1 MSDLLAARTQM
12 GTSLAF
18 HIIFAALGVGLPLL
32 MCIAEGLALR
42 RKDVV
47 WMALTRRWARAAAIL
62 FAIGA
67 VSGTILSFELGLL
80 WPTWIKF
87 AGAVVGPA
95 FAFEGFAF
103 FLEAIFLGLYLY
115 GWDRLSPRAHWFC
128 SFPIWISGLAS
139 AWFIVSANSWMNT
152 PAGFVISH
160 GQVTNI
166 DPLQAMLNPSTPYE
180 TIHMILACYVAT
192 GFGVAAVYAVSMLRG
207 KRDEYLPSD
216 GLSEARTQ
224 SVGRR
229 NKDEYLP
236 SDGLS
241 EARTQS
247 VGRRNKDEYRRKGLL
262 LALAMGAIAIP
273 LQIVSGDA
281 NARFLADY
289 QPAKLAA
296 MEGLFHTQAGAPLQI
311 GGLADPQTG
320 KVYYALEIPNGL
332 SILAKFD
339 PNATIKGLDAFAPQ
353 DRPNPLPV
361 HTSFDGMVASGFFAL
376 FVGWLFWLIYFLR
389 KRRVS
394 ENRWLL
400 WGIALS
406 GPLSFLAIELG
417 WMVTELGRQPW
428 VIYGYLR
435 TKDAVT
441 TAPWLNISF
450 LVFAFIYVVLAI
462 TMTVLLLRLARS
474 PLPKM
479 EWDELASG
487 QSQSQGERAGV

>member
-1 MSDLLAARTQM
+1 MSDLLAARAQM

-18 HIIFAALGVGLPLL
+18 HIIFASLGVGLPLL

-42 RKDVV
+42 TKNPE
-47 WMALTRRWARAAAIL
+47 WMALTRRWARASAIL

-87 AGAVVGPA
+87 AGSVVGPA

-115 GWDRLSPRAHWFC
+115 GWDRLTPRAHWLC
-128 SFPIWISGLAS
+128 SFPIWISGLVS
-139 AWFIVSANSWMNT
+139 AWFIVSTNAWMNT
-152 PAGFVISH
+152 PAGFVIKN

-166 DPLQAMLNPSTPYE
+166 DPIQAMFNPSTPYE
-180 TIHMILACYVAT
+180 TIHMILASYVAT
-192 GFGVAAVYAVSMLRG
+192 GFGVAAVYGWAMLRG
-207 KRDEYLPSD
+207 KRDGY
-216 GLSEARTQ
+216 
-224 SVGRR
+224 
-229 NKDEYLP
+229 Y
-236 SDGLS
+236 
-241 EARTQS
+241 
-247 VGRRNKDEYRRKGLL
+247 RKGLM
-262 LALAMGAIAIP
+262 LALAVGAIAIP
-273 LQIVSGDA
+273 LQIISGDA
-281 NARFLADY
+281 NARFLNTS

-296 MEGLFHTQAGAPLQI
+296 MEGLFQTTKGAPLEI
-311 GGLADPQTG
+311 GGLADPATG
-320 KVYYALEIPNGL
+320 KVYYALEIPHGL
-332 SILAKFD
+332 SLLATFD
-339 PNATIKGLDAFAPQ
+339 PNSTIRGLNSFPVN

-389 KRRVS
+389 KRKMPQ
-394 ENRWLL
+394 NRLL
-400 WGIALS
+400 LICIVLS

-435 TKDAVT
+435 TADAVT

-450 LVFAFIYVVLAI
+450 LVFSGIYVVLAVALI
-462 TMTVLLLRLARS
+462 FFLLRQART

-479 EWDELASG
+479 EWAELAAG
-487 QSQSQGERAGV
+487 RARSQQQ